1 MGKSFNDDVF
11 NNSFNLG
18 SINGLSISQEAI
30 EENKKGVSDEETIT
44 KVKSEKE
51 LKSKMLDDLHKD
63 MEKTLKEK
71 SLTDGERDF
80 LEDIIKEHNIDLS
93 DTDIKINQ
101 DYYKDVLEDNT
112 EEKQQP
118 KKSISNMVE
127 KALYT
132 KKTMIFKQEYLDIID
147 GLARINDMQIK
158 DVLNQ
163 LLEKAINE
171 LNEKT
176 KEKAIKEARKNKATD
191 KTDKSIF

>member
-30 EENKKGVSDEETIT
+30 EENKKSVSDETIT
-44 KVKSEKE
+44 KAKSEKD

-63 MEKTLKEK
+63 MENTLKDK
-71 SLTDGERDF
+71 SLTDGERDL
-80 LEDIIKEHNIDLS
+80 LEDIIKEHKIDLS
-93 DTDIKINQ
+93 DTHDKVLG
-101 DYYKDVLEDNT
+101 YYKDVLEDNT
-112 EEKQQP
+112 ESQQQP
-118 KKSISNMVE
+118 KKSISSMVD

-147 GLARINDMQIK
+147 GLASINDMQIK

-171 LNEKT
+171 LDEKT
-176 KEKAIKEARKNKATD
+176 KERALKEGRKNKTIN

>member
-44 KVKSEKE
+44 KVKTDKE

-71 SLTDGERDF
+71 SLTDGERDL

-93 DTDIKINQ
+93 DTDIRLHQ
-101 DYYKDVLEDNT
+101 DYYKEVLEDNT
-112 EEKQQP
+112 EAKQQP

-147 GLARINDMQIK
+147 GLASINDMQIK

-171 LNEKT
+171 LDEKT
-176 KEKAIKEARKNKATD
+176 KEKAIKEARKNKTTA

>member
-11 NNSFNLG
+11 SNSFNLG

-132 KKTMIFKQEYLDIID
+132 KKTMIFKQEYLYIID
-147 GLARINDMQIK
+147 GLASINDMQIK

-171 LNEKT
+171 LDEKT

>member
-147 GLARINDMQIK
+147 GLASINDMQIK

-171 LNEKT
+171 LDEKT

>member
-112 EEKQQP
+112 EAKQQP

-147 GLARINDMQIK
+147 GLASINDMQIK

-171 LNEKT
+171 LDEKT